1 MRQHQLQLQ
10 HLTTMPNPSN
20 RIPNRSPSPSPF
32 PYTETELDFSA
43 CRQMSLSYRLPHG
56 GRDDAG
62 IFAFQQYEDSNN
74 ASSSEQPTGADEDY
88 NVPNID
94 SSANILSRL
103 SQDNLES
110 NSWGPTWA
118 NFLEAPNILL
128 PWQGSVPVR
137 KQGITDFL
145 DSLTNVFPGAQTPEP
160 TPAPPRDS
168 APITPP
174 VSAQAATSTQAAT
187 SMQAATSAQGKRTR
201 AGRRA
206 QSDSDDE
213 QYEGQR
219 YNPRRKTVIS
229 HSPYLPPPPSTALH
243 TQTDETR
250 PTYPRFIA
258 HAIRELVDE
267 DFEDSCEYCFCYLYE
282 PFKYI
287 NKPFTSCGKPRAEV
301 SHILT
306 HAVSD
311 HGLIRGHHSG
321 RKSQRYLTRC
331 ASHNAET
338 KGKAACTHCN
348 DVEHWTEEDL
358 ANEVHAGESVC
369 TRCYAQLPTKAD
381 LFRHLNEPNI
391 CVYNEDW
398 AMRKKVRILYST
410 FCAPNEVPKFQ
421 PPPGELRGDG
431 ARKRNLKGNR
441 RPSAQPTLTQNNS
454 QNNSQ
459 NSNQNKSQATAS
471 GARLLSTQP
480 TQGLPHH
487 PRNSPQLP
495 PQLPSPQVPASPL
508 RVVNAPF
515 SGSYSG
521 NYYPATPVV
530 APPQPAST
538 YSAAASSHQDLD
550 MYPDSVMS
558 QQYMAYQTF
567 DWLEANPPLYSVPV
581 LSAQPVQNTAGWQN
595 GTQASGKYAGDVHTD
610 SGFGSMLEEEFPEY
624 FNTAIGEIQP
634 G

>member
-1 MRQHQLQLQ
+1 
-10 HLTTMPNPSN
+10 
-20 RIPNRSPSPSPF
+20 
-32 PYTETELDFSA
+32 
-43 CRQMSLSYRLPHG
+43 MSLSYRLPHG

-187 SMQAATSAQGKRTR
+187 SVQAATSAQGKRTR

-213 QYEGQR
+213 QYE
-219 YNPRRKTVIS
+219 
-229 HSPYLPPPPSTALH
+229 
-243 TQTDETR
+243 
-250 PTYPRFIA
+250 
-258 HAIRELVDE
+258 
-267 DFEDSCEYCFCYLYE
+267 
-282 PFKYI
+282 
-287 NKPFTSCGKPRAEV
+287 
-301 SHILT
+301 
-306 HAVSD
+306 VSD

-338 KGKAACTHCN
+338 KGKAACIHCN

-398 AMRKKVRILYST
+398 AMRKK
-410 FCAPNEVPKFQ
+410 

-495 PQLPSPQVPASPL
+495 SQLPSPQVPASPL
-508 RVVNAPF
+508 RVVNAQF

-595 GTQASGKYAGDVHTD
+595 GAQASGKYAGDVHTD